1 MIFRS
6 ENYIEGGGYMV
17 FFEKIFVADL
27 NQIAVSYC
35 IGSVEFRYSKS
46 SVPLNP
52 FFAVGAK
59 NMDFLVF
66 CDFLKNEKI
75 QVNFFSTQKKRL
87 DKGNPTVQNSLP
99 YVA

>member
-6 ENYIEGGGYMV
+6 ENNIEGGGYMV
-17 FFEKIFVADL
+17 FFEFFFVADS

-46 SVPLNP
+46 KSSGP

-66 CDFLKNEKI
+66 CDFL
-75 QVNFFSTQKKRL
+75 
-87 DKGNPTVQNSLP
+87 
-99 YVA
+99 